1 MSDTSFQSKVRLN
14 AQAVW
19 DHLDALKL
27 SQNDLAR
34 QLGLSQ
40 GYLSQLINGTRFAS
54 PRIQRRFQRALGD
67 VELDELFT
75 VVDPDPAGASS
86 KKRKR
91 EVRSTTE
98 EVQTSLAAILPPGT
112 SALPSDFPDRL
123 ERLKKAS
130 GLTWNQ
136 LGEKVGVD
144 PRQLIRW
151 RSGSEPSGGAM
162 LSLIRLTQVLPEGQ
176 QMLFGDVRQSGRR
189 RSPRKDGR

>member
-1 MSDTSFQSKVRLN
+1 MN

-75 VVDPDPAGASS
+75 VVDPDPAGASA
-86 KKRKR
+86 KKRRLPAVKRKR
-91 EVRSTTE
+91 DAHSTTE

-151 RSGSEPSGGAM
+151 RGGSEPSGGAM